1 MQAAPRFE
9 EWILGSLTSG
19 IVAIDRAGGL
29 VALNA
34 GAQRILGCPGGD
46 AAAAIGSDCREALR
60 GQPAVARLLL
70 DTLDGRAPL
79 SRAELVLEGEPG
91 RRPSTIGFTL
101 APVRDE
107 RGEVRGA
114 AILFRDLTPF
124 ERSNEQDR
132 LRERLAALGQMA
144 AGMAHEIRNPLASI
158 EVLAGLLK
166 RRLGDRPEELEL
178 IGQLRGELR
187 AVAETVTASLEFVRP
202 ISLAPRPVDAAE
214 LVEESLRLAAQRL
227 KFEGEIERRY
237 APALP
242 RLEADPE
249 LLRGVLTNLILNAME
264 AMSAQ
269 AEQGREAA
277 AQRAEGERRRAP
289 AKPARLSLCVQAR
302 AVAPAARSVR
312 VGADGRA
319 QTAPPS
325 AAREIAIAVS
335 DTGPGV
341 PEELRE
347 KIFYPF
353 FTTKERGSGVGL
365 AMAQKVVSSHGGVL
379 ELESARGAGATF
391 RVRLPVSGE
400 GGA

>member
-1 MQAAPRFE
+1 
-9 EWILGSLTSG
+9 
-19 IVAIDRAGGL
+19 
-29 VALNA
+29 
-34 GAQRILGCPGGD
+34 
-46 AAAAIGSDCREALR
+46 
-60 GQPAVARLLL
+60 
-70 DTLDGRAPL
+70 
-79 SRAELVLEGEPG
+79 
-91 RRPSTIGFTL
+91 
-101 APVRDE
+101 
-107 RGEVRGA
+107 
-114 AILFRDLTPF
+114 
-124 ERSNEQDR
+124 
-132 LRERLAALGQMA
+132 
-144 AGMAHEIRNPLASI
+144 
-158 EVLAGLLK
+158 
-166 RRLGDRPEELEL
+166 
-178 IGQLRGELR
+178 
-187 AVAETVTASLEFVRP
+187 VAETVTASLEFVRP

-214 LVEESLRLAAQRL
+214 LVEESLRLAARRV

-249 LLRGVLTNLILNAME
+249 LLRGVFTNLILNAME

-269 AEQGREAA
+269 AGT
-277 AQRAEGERRRAP
+277 
-289 AKPARLSLCVQAR
+289 ARLSLCVQAR
-302 AVAPAARSVR
+302 AVTPAARSVR

-319 QTAPPS
+319 QAAPPS

-365 AMAQKVVSSHGGVL
+365 AMAQKVVSSHGGAL
-379 ELESARGAGATF
+379 ELESVGGAGATF

>member
-9 EWILGSLTSG
+9 EWILASLTSG
-19 IVAIDRAGGL
+19 IVAIDRAGCL

-34 GAQRILGCPGGD
+34 GAQRILGCPDGD
-46 AAAAIGSDCREALR
+46 AAAAIGADCREALR

-101 APVRDE
+101 APFRDPQ
-107 RGEVRGA
+107 GELRGA
-114 AILFRDLTPF
+114 AVLFRDLTPF

-166 RRLGDRPEELEL
+166 RRLADRPEELAL

-187 AVAETVTASLEFVRP
+187 AVAETITASLEFVRP
-202 ISLAPRPVDAAE
+202 VSLARRPVDAAE
-214 LVEESLRLAAQRL
+214 LVEESLRLAVQRV

-249 LLRGVLTNLILNAME
+249 LLRGVLTNLILNALE
-264 AMSAQ
+264 AMSSQ
-269 AEQGREAA
+269 E
-277 AQRAEGERRRAP
+277 
-289 AKPARLSLCVQAR
+289 KPARLSLCVQAR
-302 AVAPAARSVR
+302 SAAPAARPVR

-319 QTAPPS
+319 ETAPPG

-365 AMAQKVVSSHGGVL
+365 AMAQKVVSSHGGQL

>member
-1 MQAAPRFE
+1 M
-9 EWILGSLTSG
+9 
-19 IVAIDRAGGL
+19 
-29 VALNA
+29 
-34 GAQRILGCPGGD
+34 
-46 AAAAIGSDCREALR
+46 
-60 GQPAVARLLL
+60 
-70 DTLDGRAPL
+70 
-79 SRAELVLEGEPG
+79 
-91 RRPSTIGFTL
+91 
-101 APVRDE
+101 RDE

-187 AVAETVTASLEFVRP
+187 AVAETITASLEFVRP
-202 ISLAPRPVDAAE
+202 LSLARRPVDAAE
-214 LVEESLRLAAQRL
+214 LVEESLRLAIQRV

-237 APALP
+237 APGLP

-249 LLRGVLTNLILNAME
+249 LLRGVLTNLILNALE
-264 AMSAQ
+264 AMSSQ
-269 AEQGREAA
+269 AR
-277 AQRAEGERRRAP
+277 
-289 AKPARLSLCVQAR
+289 KARLSLCVQAR
-302 AVAPAARSVR
+302 ASAPAARSVR

-319 QTAPPS
+319 EAAPPG

-365 AMAQKVVSSHGGVL
+365 AMAQKVVSSHGGAL

>member
-1 MQAAPRFE
+1 MQAAAHRFE

-19 IVAIDRAGGL
+19 IVAIDQDGRL

-34 GAQRILGCPGGD
+34 GAQRILGCPRRIPARRSAATAARSCTASPRWPACCSTRSTD
-46 AAAAIGSDCREALR
+46 APRS
-60 GQPAVARLLL
+60 
-70 DTLDGRAPL
+70 RAP
-79 SRAELVLEGEPG
+79 SSCWKATRG
-91 RRPSTIGFTL
+91 RLPSTIGFTL
-101 APVRDE
+101 APVRDAE
-107 RGEVRGA
+107 GRVRGA

-124 ERSNEQDR
+124 ERSDEQDR

-144 AGMAHEIRNPLASI
+144 AGMAHEIRNPLASM

-166 RRLGDRPEELEL
+166 RRLEDRPEELAL
-178 IGQLRGELR
+178 VTQLRGELR
-187 AVAETVTASLEFVRP
+187 TVAESISASLEFVRP
-202 ISLAPRPVDAAE
+202 VSLSRRAGRRPGAGRGVAAHRRPAR
-214 LVEESLRLAAQRL
+214 V

-237 APALP
+237 APDLP
-242 RLEADPE
+242 ELRVDEG
-249 LLRGVLTNLILNAME
+249 LLRGVLTNLILNAFE

-269 AEQGREAA
+269 
-277 AQRAEGERRRAP
+277 RR
-289 AKPARLSLCVQAR
+289 PARLSLCVQAR
-302 AVAPAARSVR
+302 PAAPAARSVR

-319 QTAPPS
+319 AASPPG
-325 AAREIAIAVS
+325 AAREVAIAVS

>member
-19 IVAIDRAGGL
+19 IVAIDRAGCL

-46 AAAAIGSDCREALR
+46 IAAAIGADCREALR

-79 SRAELVLEGEPG
+79 SRAELVLDGERG

-166 RRLGDRPEELEL
+166 RRLSGRPEELEL

-202 ISLAPRPVDAAE
+202 IPLAHRPVDAAE
-214 LVEESLRLAAQRL
+214 LVEESLRLAARRV

-249 LLRGVLTNLILNAME
+249 LLRGVFTNLILNAME

-269 AEQGREAA
+269 AGT
-277 AQRAEGERRRAP
+277 
-289 AKPARLSLCVQAR
+289 ARLSLCVQAR
-302 AVAPAARSVR
+302 AVTPAARSVR

-319 QTAPPS
+319 QAAPPS

-365 AMAQKVVSSHGGVL
+365 AMAQKVVSSHGGAL
-379 ELESARGAGATF
+379 ELESVGGAGATF